1 MVFASGMAAV
11 AAALSLVPSG
21 GSVVAPDRG
30 YNGTCSLLRA
40 LERDG
45 RLSVRWVDI
54 EDTVAVSRALPGAA
68 MLWTESPVNP
78 TLEVPDVAAL
88 VCAARAVRGRGPGP
102 LVVADNTFATPL
114 LRTPLDD
121 GADVVLHSATKYLAG
136 HSDVLL
142 GALVARDETLLAR
155 LTEHRTLHGAIP
167 GPAET
172 WLALRGLRTLHLR
185 VERSAQNAAELARR
199 LTGHPG
205 VTRVRYPGFGAIVAI
220 QAGSAGRA
228 DAICDAVHVWTHATS
243 LGGVESLLER
253 RRRHAEEPM
262 SVPADLIRLSV
273 GIEDI
278 EDLWVD
284 LDTALRIS
292 ASE

>member
-1 MVFASGMAAV
+1 M
-11 AAALSLVPSG
+11 
-21 GSVVAPDRG
+21 
-30 YNGTCSLLRA
+30 
-40 LERDG
+40 
-45 RLSVRWVDI
+45 
-54 EDTVAVSRALPGAA
+54 
-68 MLWTESPVNP
+68 
-78 TLEVPDVAAL
+78 
-88 VCAARAVRGRGPGP
+88 
-102 LVVADNTFATPL
+102 
-114 LRTPLDD
+114 
-121 GADVVLHSATKYLAG
+121 
-136 HSDVLL
+136 
-142 GALVARDETLLAR
+142 
-155 LTEHRTLHGAIP
+155 
-167 GPAET
+167 
-172 WLALRGLRTLHLR
+172 
-185 VERSAQNAAELARR
+185 
-199 LTGHPG
+199 
-205 VTRVRYPGFGAIVAI
+205 TRVRYPGFGAIVAI